1 MQLFLAQ
8 IRLIGHSKYQISGTT
23 CLVQTIDW
31 FQSCDT
37 CMYHISL
44 CGQLQNKEQLSDQV
58 TLLFIAQYVLTSGLV
73 ASISK
78 FKIPQGK
85 KQ

>member
-1 MQLFLAQ
+1 MQL
-8 IRLIGHSKYQISGTT
+8 LIGHAVNIRYLEHPLGI
-23 CLVQTIDW
+23 QTIDW

-44 CGQLQNKEQLSDQV
+44 CRQLQNKEQLSDQV
-58 TLLFIAQYVLTSGLV
+58 TLLFIAQYVLTLGLV